1 MKASE
6 IINEAV
12 LGGSVPAG
20 PRTGED
26 YAYKIMDLR
35 DRIDRATDFSTK
47 EHLKIALN
55 DLQRVAL
62 QRGII
67 DANGKIVKEDATA
80 GATGSS
86 SVAAVVGS
94 LGGPQNI
101 IKRQQNYTNQRTKGG
116 PVKVKK

>member
-67 DANGKIVKEDATA
+67 DANGKIVFSGTDIESEDFSALTA
-80 GATGSS
+80 GTYY
-86 SVAAVVGS
+86 
-94 LGGPQNI
+94 LQI
-101 IKRQQNYTNQRTKGG
+101 HDCTIRLLKR
-116 PVKVKK
+116 